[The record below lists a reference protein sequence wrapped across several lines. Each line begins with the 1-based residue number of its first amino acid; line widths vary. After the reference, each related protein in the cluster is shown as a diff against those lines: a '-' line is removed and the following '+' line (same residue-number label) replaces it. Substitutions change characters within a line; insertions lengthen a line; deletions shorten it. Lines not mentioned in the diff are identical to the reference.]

1 MWWHSNESRILVR
14 NIDREAVNIVL
25 LKKYDDIVKINLIA
39 IGNKIPDWVVMASSD
54 YSKRLPATIKINSI
68 LLPLIKRGK
77 NPDIVR
83 IIRDESRNL
92 LAAVP
97 QNSLLVVLDVLA
109 KPMTTIKFSAM
120 LDTWLQQGQD
130 ISIIIG
136 GPDGVS
142 DELRSQASLKISLS
156 MLTFPHPLVRVIL
169 LEQIYRAWS
178 ILNNHPYHRA

>member
-1 MWWHSNESRILVR
+1 M
-14 NIDREAVNIVL
+14 
-25 LKKYDDIVKINLIA
+25 
-39 IGNKIPDWVVMASSD
+39 PDWVDDASND
-54 YSKRLPATIKINSI
+54 FIKRLPAEIKINSI

-77 NPDIVR
+77 NPDIPR
-83 IIRDESRNL
+83 IVRDESRKL

-97 QNSLLVVLDVLA
+97 KNSQLVVLDVLGRSV
-109 KPMTTIKFSAM
+109 TTMKFSSM
-120 LDTWLQQGQD
+120 LEGWLQQGQD

-142 DELRSQASLKISLS
+142 DELLSKASVKLSLS
-156 MLTFPHPLVRVIL
+156 GLTFPHPLVRVIL